1 MYCLYL
7 DSHQRLGMAAL
18 CKIQL
23 QNEAARIVTE
33 LTRSGYKTY
42 YMLNS
47 ARHEVVPVHKC

>member
-33 LTRSGYKTY
+33 LTRSGYKTF

-47 ARHEVVPVHKC
+47 ARHEIVPVHKC